1 MALKMSASNSSADPR
16 SFDPAFYA
24 DLVEHAADPIVSIDP
39 AGSVRIWNRAA
50 ERVFGYRREEV
61 AGRPLDLLW
70 PAGDAG
76 QRWIAEALDAKAAR
90 CQEWRL
96 VGAGDAPVE
105 VLVTLSPVLRADGA
119 LAGMSGIFRDLA
131 ARRLREEE
139 RDALRLRLMQSEKMT
154 VMSELIGGVAHELN
168 NPLTGLIG
176 YAQLLLD
183 APCDARVHR
192 TLARIRDEATR
203 CHRIVQNLL
212 GFARDRHTDLRA
224 VQVNEVLQAT
234 VELRAY
240 AMRVDNIW
248 VVKDLQADLPC
259 VEADPHQLQQ
269 VFMNLLANAHQA
281 LVATGKG
288 GVVTIATR
296 RRGKEV
302 EVKIA
307 DNGPGIA
314 AENLGR
320 IFEPFFT
327 TKAAEGTGL
336 GLALC
341 KGIVEKHHGSIGVSS
356 QPGVGTVFTLDL
368 PAFGGAAAKA
378 AIPVPSRS
386 LLPEAVGVEQ
396 PRRVLVVDD
405 EDTIREFLE
414 EILLARGHQV
424 ATAANG
430 MLALARIR
438 AGHYDAV
445 ITDLRMPA
453 MNGRELYEAL
463 VREYPALARRV
474 IFATGDLVARQ
485 TTEFLHSTG
494 NPFLEKPFS
503 VRSLVEALRRIEP
516 QNNTSSTGT

>member
-1 MALKMSASNSSADPR
+1 
-16 SFDPAFYA
+16 
-24 DLVEHAADPIVSIDP
+24 
-39 AGSVRIWNRAA
+39 
-50 ERVFGYRREEV
+50 
-61 AGRPLDLLW
+61 
-70 PAGDAG
+70 
-76 QRWIAEALDAKAAR
+76 
-90 CQEWRL
+90 
-96 VGAGDAPVE
+96 
-105 VLVTLSPVLRADGA
+105 
-119 LAGMSGIFRDLA
+119 
-131 ARRLREEE
+131 
-139 RDALRLRLMQSEKMT
+139 

-183 APCDARVHR
+183 APCDPRVQR
-192 TLARIRDEATR
+192 TLTRIRDEATR

-212 GFARDRHTDLRA
+212 DFARDQHTDLRA
-224 VQVNEVLQAT
+224 VQVNDVLVAT

-248 VVKDLQADLPC
+248 VVKDLQSNLPC
-259 VEADPHQLQQ
+259 VQADPHQLQQ
-269 VFMNLLANAHQA
+269 VFMNLIANAHQA
-281 LVATGKG
+281 LVAAGKG
-288 GVVTIATR
+288 GVVTLTTR
-296 RRGKEV
+296 RRGKHV
-302 EVKIA
+302 EVRIA

-314 AENLGR
+314 EENLGR
-320 IFEPFFT
+320 IFQPFFT

-341 KGIVEKHHGSIGVSS
+341 KGIVEKHHGTIGVSS
-356 QPGVGTVFTLDL
+356 QRGIGTAFTLDF
-368 PAFGGAAAKA
+368 PASGEVAAVA
-378 AIPVPSRS
+378 ATPASSRS
-386 LLPEAVGVEQ
+386 AAPEAMGTEE

-463 VREYPALARRV
+463 VREYPDLARRV

-503 VRSLVEALRRIEP
+503 IRSLVEALRRIEP
-516 QNNTSSTGT
+516 QNSTSSTGT

>member
-1 MALKMSASNSSADPR
+1 MDP
-16 SFDPAFYA
+16 SFFV

-39 AGSVRIWNRAA
+39 SGRIRTWNGAA
-50 ERVFGYRREEV
+50 EQVLGYRREEV
-61 AGRPLDLLW
+61 IGRPLDLLW
-70 PAGDAG
+70 PAGEEG
-76 QRWIAEALDAKAAR
+76 QRWIAEALAGKTAR

-96 VGAGDAPVE
+96 LGAGDAPVD
-105 VLVTLSPVLRADGA
+105 VLVTLSPVLRADGG
-119 LAGMSGIFRDLA
+119 LAGMSGVFRDLA

-154 VMSELIGGVAHELN
+154 VVSELLGGVAHELN

-183 APCDARVHR
+183 APCDPRVQR

-212 GFARDRHTDLRA
+212 DFARDQRTDFRA
-224 VQVNEVLQAT
+224 VQVNDILKAT

-248 VVKDLQADLPC
+248 VVKDLEADLPC
-259 VEADPHQLQQ
+259 VQGDPHQLQQ
-269 VFMNLLANAHQA
+269 VFMNLIANAHQA
-281 LVATGKG
+281 LVAAGKG
-288 GVVTIATR
+288 GVVTLTTR
-296 RRGKEV
+296 RRGKHV
-302 EVKIA
+302 EVRIT

-314 AENLGR
+314 DEHLSR
-320 IFEPFFT
+320 IFQPFFT

-341 KGIVEKHHGSIGVSS
+341 KGIVEKHHGTIGVSS
-356 QPGVGTVFTLDL
+356 QRGIGTVFTLDF
-368 PAFGGAAAKA
+368 PASGEGAAVVA
-378 AIPVPSRS
+378 APVRS
-386 LLPEAVGVEQ
+386 VLPEVVGAEE

-438 AGHYDAV
+438 AGHYDAI

-463 VREYPALARRV
+463 VREYPDLARRV

-503 VRSLVEALRRIEP
+503 IRSLVEALRRIEP
-516 QNNTSSTGT
+516 QNSTSSTGT

>member
-1 MALKMSASNSSADPR
+1 MRMPASPADGLPPTDPR
-16 SFDPAFYA
+16 FFL
-24 DLVEHAADPIVSIDP
+24 DLVEHAGDPIVSINP
-39 AGSVRIWNRAA
+39 AGHLQTWNRAA

-61 AGRPLDLLW
+61 IGRSLDLLW
-70 PAGDAG
+70 PAGEEG
-76 QRWIAEALDAKAAR
+76 GRWLAEALAARAVR

-96 VGAGDAPVE
+96 LGAGDSPVE
-105 VLVTLSPVLRADGA
+105 VLVTLSPVLRADGV

-139 RDALRLRLMQSEKMT
+139 RDALRLRLMHSEKMT
-154 VMSELIGGVAHELN
+154 VMSELIGGVAHELT

-192 TLARIRDEATR
+192 SLSRIHDEATR

-224 VQVNEVLQAT
+224 VQVNEVLAAT

-248 VVKDLQADLPC
+248 VVKDLQSGLPS
-259 VEADPHQLQQ
+259 VKADPHQLQQ
-269 VFMNLLANAHQA
+269 VFMNLIANAHQA

-296 RRGKEV
+296 RHGKDV
-302 EVKIA
+302 EVRIA

-314 AENLGR
+314 PEHLSR

-327 TKAAEGTGL
+327 TKAEEGTGL

-341 KGIVEKHHGSIGVSS
+341 KGIVEKHDGRIAVSS

-368 PAFGGAAAKA
+368 PAIGGAGAVATA
-378 AIPVPSRS
+378 SSPRRS
-386 LLPEAVGVEQ
+386 LLPEAIGVEQ

-430 MLALARIR
+430 TLALARIR

-463 VREYPALARRV
+463 VQEYPDLARRV

-485 TTEFLHSTG
+485 TTEFLQSTG

-503 VRSLVEALRRIEP
+503 IRSLVEALRRIEP
-516 QNNTSSTGT
+516 QNSTSSTGT